1 MQQTWENREYKN
13 KFLKLNMHAW
23 YYGIR
28 LLPFDK
34 QAELKLISQVTRK
47 KKKEELINWVSSWI
61 EYSAW
66 QNTAQ

>member
-1 MQQTWENREYKN
+1 MQQAWENREYKN

-47 KKKEELINWVSSWI
+47 KKKNWLT
-61 EYSAW
+61 EFLAE
-66 QNTAQ
+66 